1 MRYLVCTVEAN
12 PCPPESVQ
20 AVTFAETI
28 DLPGMGVTPATF
40 TKVYA
45 MGFGAVL
52 TAFMLG
58 YVLGIALGLIRKA

>member
-1 MRYLVCTVEAN
+1 MRYLICTEDLN
-12 PCPPESVQ
+12 PCPAASVQ

-45 MGFGAVL
+45 MGFGAVM

-58 YVLGIALGLIRKA
+58 YVLGVVLGLIRKA

>member
-1 MRYLVCTVEAN
+1 MRYLVCIVDAN

-58 YVLGIALGLIRKA
+58 YVVGVVLGLIRKA

>member
-12 PCPPESVQ
+12 PCPPESMQ

-28 DLPGMGVTPATF
+28 DLPGMGVTPAVF

-58 YVLGIALGLIRKA
+58 YVLGVVLGLIRKA